1 MAQHIELNPLSHFT
15 INTVGEPGQR
25 TFYIQGSQD
34 GEQVSLVIEKA
45 QAIALADS
53 FESLLGELERQYPE
67 LIDLDDVPKG
77 VFNLQ
82 LRQPIDPLFRVGNLG
97 LGFNEQVNRIVIVAY
112 ELVPD
117 EDDPNV
123 VSFWAT
129 PDQVKILADHTQ
141 GVVRSGRPICGNC
154 MESIDPS
161 GHFCAHRNGYIR

>member
-1 MAQHIELNPLSHFT
+1 MAQHIELNPLTHFT
-15 INTVGEPGQR
+15 INTVGEPGNR
-25 TFYIQGSQD
+25 TFYMQGSMD

-67 LIDLDDVPKG
+67 LIDLDDKPQG
-77 VFNLQ
+77 IFNLQ
-82 LRQPIDPLFRVGNLG
+82 LRTPIDPLFRVGNLG

-112 ELVPD
+112 ELVP
-117 EDDPNV
+117 EEEDPNV

-129 PDQVKILADHTQ
+129 PDQIKILVDHTQ
-141 GVVRSGRPICGNC
+141 GVVQSGRPICGKC
-154 MESIDPS
+154 GDTIDPG